1 MYERSGAIAVVAT
14 LLFTVLLLASGGA
27 IDYGIITQKQSQ
39 LQSAADAAALAG
51 AKRLSFA
58 GGNLADATE
67 ITNAVVKNYLALN
80 AQGAKAGGYSSET
93 KLGTDP
99 LVVRL
104 TLKSSVKTHFLAA
117 LGITTV
123 DLEIKSAAQVIGQPN
138 ICLLT
143 LDTSADEAIK
153 IDKESRTQGN
163 NCAVFSNSLSS
174 RGVAVKNKAAVSAN
188 NVCSAGGFDLDGS
201 INPTPMYDCPQYEDP
216 LNFQQA
222 PYVGNCNFTNLKIKD
237 EVRILRPGV
246 YCGGLKIEGSSNITL
261 EPGLYAIKDGKF
273 EVKGSSSL
281 KGKNV
286 SIFLDKEATLKFDK
300 KTSITLEASK
310 AGAIPGI
317 LIFASRQ
324 QSIDTKH
331 KIESQNA
338 QIMVGTLYFPT
349 STLEIGSFYSDGA
362 NVGSAAAY
370 TAIVANK
377 VKVKNKSSLV
387 LNSDY
392 ALTDVPVPEGIRG
405 VAQPVRLVE

>member
-1 MYERSGAIAVVAT
+1 M
-14 LLFTVLLLASGGA
+14 
-27 IDYGIITQKQSQ
+27 
-39 LQSAADAAALAG
+39 
-51 AKRLSFA
+51 
-58 GGNLADATE
+58 
-67 ITNAVVKNYLALN
+67 
-80 AQGAKAGGYSSET
+80 
-93 KLGTDP
+93 
-99 LVVRL
+99 RL

-163 NCAVFSNSLSS
+163 NCAVFSNSVSS

-246 YCGGLKIEGSSNITL
+246 YCGGLKIEGSSNTTL
-261 EPGLYAIKDGKF
+261 EPGLYAIKNGKF

-281 KGKNV
+281 KGTNV

-310 AGAIPGI
+310 AGEIPGI